1 MITRIPSV
9 SLAEWQGVLR
19 STLKFNAL
27 TFDPQYFDVLD
38 TGMMTMVT
46 RSQQAEEP
54 EWTLSHT
61 INRSTGVVSITA
73 GRWVRMGLPVIT
85 ISAGDVTLTG
95 TPEYVWV
102 KLARSTSTCSLGHS
116 TNDPTTIDSANA
128 YVVLVSFTAT
138 GGAYD
143 VGTIHHKGDIYFD
156 LPLI

>member
-1 MITRIPSV
+1 MRTRIPTV
-9 SLAEWQGVLR
+9 SIDEWRDVLR
-19 STLKFNAL
+19 STRKFESMS
-27 TFDPQYFDVLD
+27 FDPRFFDVHD
-38 TGMMTMVT
+38 MGVNRMVT

>member
-1 MITRIPSV
+1 MD
-9 SLAEWQGVLR
+9 EWQGVLR
-19 STLKFNAL
+19 STRKFEAMY
-27 TFDPQYFDVLD
+27 FDPQFFDTRD
-38 TGMMTMVT
+38 MGGTKMVT

-138 GGAYD
+138 GGVYD